1 MPTNEVLHEMVRSIK
16 EELLPDMRAEMRDSF
31 NEMKQSTKDSFEE
44 IKLRINKHDTDIVD
58 MRSYIDTQKGYIK
71 VLVTIL
77 SYLAGTSI
85 ISWIQFLR
93 K

>member
-1 MPTNEVLHEMVRSIK
+1 MPTNEVIHEMVRSIK
-16 EELLPDMRAEMRDSF
+16 EELLPDIRDEMRNSF
-31 NEMKQSTKDSFEE
+31 LEMRESTKTSFEE
-44 IKLRINKHDTDIVD
+44 IKVSIAKHDTDIRD

-71 VLVTIL
+71 ALLAIL